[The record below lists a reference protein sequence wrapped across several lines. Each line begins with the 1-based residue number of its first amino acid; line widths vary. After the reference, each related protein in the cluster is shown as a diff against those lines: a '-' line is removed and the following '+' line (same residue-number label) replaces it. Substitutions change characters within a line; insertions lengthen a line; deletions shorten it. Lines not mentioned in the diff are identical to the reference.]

1 MLERLGYHS
10 GMERRAKIV
19 ATLGPA
25 SQDAGTLDRLVAAG
39 MNVARLNFSHG
50 THAEYGALIQR
61 VRACAERAGVPIC
74 IMQDLQGPKI
84 RVGDLPSGS
93 MELKIGDK
101 VALTTSR
108 SGTNGQGGID
118 SIPVDFAELPRFLRK
133 GGRILLDDGNL
144 ELETTAVKKDAVQAR
159 VIVGGL
165 LKSHKGINL
174 PGAEIDIPGLTQKDE
189 EDLAK
194 GLEFG
199 VDMVAISFVRRAED
213 VARVRQAISN
223 RAPNRLDTPVI
234 AKLERAEALENLHE
248 ILEVADGVM
257 VARGDLGVEL
267 PPETVPIAQKQII
280 DAANQQGKLVIT
292 ATQMLDS
299 MILNPRP
306 TRAEASDVANAIF
319 DGTDAVMLSGETAVG
334 KYPVE
339 TVTMMDAIVREA
351 ESHIRQWGH
360 WKGSSS
366 SALRDD
372 AVSITRAARELA
384 QDVNVAAI
392 TVFTSS
398 GRTAR
403 LMSKAFPRVP
413 ILGLTPEPRTYNRM
427 ALYWGVYPILVNL
440 SHTVD
445 EMLAS
450 IEVTS
455 MSMAALKPGQQ
466 VVVISGYPI
475 GAMRPPNLVML
486 HTIGQQA

>member
-1 MLERLGYHS
+1 MT
-10 GMERRAKIV
+10 ERRAKIV

-25 SQDAGTLDRLVAAG
+25 SQDAGTLDRLIEAG
-39 MNVARLNFSHG
+39 MNVTRLNFSHG
-50 THAEYGALIQR
+50 THSEYRQLIGR
-61 VRACAERAGVPIC
+61 VRLAAERAGQPIC
-74 IMQDLQGPKI
+74 VLQDLQGPKI
-84 RVGDLPSGS
+84 RVGDLPAAGVD
-93 MELKIGDK
+93 LQRGDS
-101 VALTTSR
+101 VTLTT
-108 SGTNGQGGID
+108 GNGDENGRG
-118 SIPVDFAELPRFLRK
+118 IPVDFAELPRFVRK

-144 ELETTAVKKDAVQAR
+144 ELEATAIKKESVQAT
-159 VIVGGL
+159 VIIGGK

-189 EDLAK
+189 EDLAA
-194 GLEFG
+194 GLDMG
-199 VDMVAISFVRRAED
+199 VDMVAISFVRTAED
-213 VARVRQAISN
+213 VARVRKAISQRN
-223 RAPNRLDTPVI
+223 PDRLDTPVI
-234 AKLERAEALENLHE
+234 AKLERGEALENLHE
-248 ILEVADGVM
+248 IVEAADGVM

-339 TVTMMDAIVREA
+339 TVAMMDAIVREA
-351 ESHIRQWGH
+351 EIHLRQWGH
-360 WKGSSS
+360 WKGSGS

-372 AVSITRAARELA
+372 AISITRAARELA

-413 ILGLTPEPRTYNRM
+413 ILGLTPENRTYNRM
-427 ALYWGVYPILVNL
+427 ALYWGVYPILTNL
-440 SHTVD
+440 SNSVD
-445 EMLAS
+445 EMLTS
-450 IEVTS
+450 IDTTTLS
-455 MSMAALKPGQQ
+455 LGSLKPGQQ
-466 VVVISGYPI
+466 VVVISGYPV

-486 HTIGQQA
+486 YTLGQRIQG

>member
-1 MLERLGYHS
+1 MTD
-10 GMERRAKIV
+10 RRAKIV

-25 SQDAGTLDRLVAAG
+25 SQDAGTLDRLIEAG
-39 MNVARLNFSHG
+39 MNVTRLNFSHG
-50 THAEYGALIQR
+50 THAEYSALIGR
-61 VRACAERAGVPIC
+61 VRQAAERAGQPIC
-74 IMQDLQGPKI
+74 ILQDLQGPKI
-84 RVGDLPSGS
+84 RVGDLPVEGVV
-93 MELKIGDK
+93 LKRGDT
-101 VALTTSR
+101 VTLTTLKGSEDG
-108 SGTNGQGGID
+108 SG
-118 SIPVDFAELPRFLRK
+118 IPVDFAELPHFVRK

-144 ELETTAVKKDAVQAR
+144 ELEATDIAKETVQAT
-159 VIVGGL
+159 VIIGGK

-174 PGAEIDIPGLTQKDE
+174 PGAEIDIPGLTHKDE
-189 EDLAK
+189 EDLAA
-194 GLEFG
+194 GLEMG
-199 VDMVAISFVRRAED
+199 VDMVAISFVRTAED
-213 VARVRQAISN
+213 VARVRKAISAN
-223 RAPNRLDTPVI
+223 NPERLDTPII
-234 AKLERAEALENLHE
+234 AKLERGEALENLHE
-248 ILEVADGVM
+248 IVEAADGVM

-299 MILNPRP
+299 MIMNPRP

-339 TVTMMDAIVREA
+339 SVAMMDAIVREA

-360 WKGSSS
+360 WKGSGST
-366 SALRDD
+366 ALRDD
-372 AVSITRAARELA
+372 AISITRAARELA

-413 ILGLTPEPRTYNRM
+413 ILGLTPETRTYNRM
-427 ALYWGVYPILVNL
+427 SLYWGVYPMLVNL
-440 SHTVD
+440 SNNVD
-445 EMLAS
+445 DMLTS
-450 IEVTS
+450 IETTTLS
-455 MSMAALKPGQQ
+455 LGSLKPGQQ

-486 HTIGQQA
+486 YTLWQKKLVFAGRLIQKSRL

>member
-1 MLERLGYHS
+1 MI
-10 GMERRAKIV
+10 ERRAKIV

-25 SQDAGTLDRLVAAG
+25 SQDEGTLDRLIAAG

-50 THAEYGALIQR
+50 THEEYRALIQR
-61 VRACAERAGVPIC
+61 IRGAAERAHTSLC
-74 IMQDLQGPKI
+74 ILQDLQGPKI
-84 RVGDLPSGS
+84 RVGDLATGSVTLTRGESITLVADAAQANGSG
-93 MELKIGDK
+93 
-101 VALTTSR
+101 
-108 SGTNGQGGID
+108 
-118 SIPVDFAELPRFLRK
+118 IPVDFAELPRFVRS
-133 GGRILLDDGNL
+133 GGRILLDDGRL
-144 ELETTAVKKDAVQAR
+144 ELEATEVKKGTVQAT
-159 VIVGGL
+159 VVMGGL
-165 LKSHKGINL
+165 LKSNKGINL
-174 PGAEIDIPGLTQKDE
+174 PGAEIDVPGFTAKDE

-199 VDMVAISFVRRAED
+199 IDMVAISFVRSAED
-213 VARVRQAISN
+213 VLRVRQAISQH
-223 RAPNRLDTPVI
+223 APDRLDTPII
-234 AKLERAEALENLHE
+234 AKLERGEALENLHD
-248 ILEVADGVM
+248 IVDVADGVM

-280 DAANQQGKLVIT
+280 DAANQRGKLVIT

-299 MILNPRP
+299 MINNPRP

-339 TVTMMDAIVREA
+339 TVAMMDAIIRES
-351 ESHIRQWGH
+351 ESHLKQWGH
-360 WKGSSS
+360 WKGGN
-366 SALRDD
+366 AAAMRDD
-372 AVSITRAARELA
+372 AESITRAAKELA

-392 TVFTSS
+392 TVFTQS

-413 ILGLTPEPRTYNRM
+413 VLGLTPEPRAFNRM
-427 ALYWGVYPILVNL
+427 ALYWGVHPIMVNL
-440 SHTVD
+440 SSSVD

-450 IEVTS
+450 IEATTLSLAS
-455 MSMAALKPGQQ
+455 MKPGQQ

-486 HTIGQQA
+486 YTIGQHA

>member
-1 MLERLGYHS
+1 MDRHI
-10 GMERRAKIV
+10 ERRAKIV

-25 SQDAGTLDRLVAAG
+25 SQDAGTLDRLIDAG

-50 THAEYGALIQR
+50 THSEYAELIQR
-61 VRACAERAGVPIC
+61 VRGAAQRAGKPIC
-74 IMQDLQGPKI
+74 ILQDLQGPKI
-84 RVGDLPSGS
+84 RVGVLPAGLMDLHRGESVTLITQNAPAHS
-93 MELKIGDK
+93 
-101 VALTTSR
+101 AP
-108 SGTNGQGGID
+108 NGAD
-118 SIPVDFAELPRFLRK
+118 IPVDFAELPRFVQK

-144 ELETTAVKKDAVQAR
+144 ELQATAVKKDSVQAT
-159 VIVGGL
+159 VVVGGE

-174 PGAEIDIPGLTQKDE
+174 PGAEIDIPGLTQKDK

-194 GLEFG
+194 GLELG
-199 VDMVAISFVRRAED
+199 VDIVAISFVRKAED
-213 VARVRQAISN
+213 VTRVRQAIAEH
-223 RAPNRLDTPVI
+223 APGRLDTPVI

-248 ILEVADGVM
+248 IVDVADGVM

-267 PPETVPIAQKQII
+267 PPEVVPIAQKQII

-339 TVTMMDAIVREA
+339 TVAMMDAIVREA
-351 ESHIRQWGH
+351 ESHIKQWGH
-360 WKGSSS
+360 WKGTS
-366 SALRDD
+366 SAAMRDD

-392 TVFTSS
+392 AVFTSS

-413 ILGLTPEPRTYNRM
+413 IFGLTPEPRTYNRM
-427 ALYWGVYPILVNL
+427 SLYWGVYPILADL
-440 SHTVD
+440 SD
-445 EMLAS
+445 NMDDMLAGVES
-450 IEVTS
+450 TLLRLPT
-455 MSMAALKPGQQ
+455 MKPGQQ
-466 VVVISGYPI
+466 VVLTSGYPI

-486 HTIGQQA
+486 ITLGQRQ

>member
-1 MLERLGYHS
+1 
-10 GMERRAKIV
+10 MERRAKIV

-25 SQDAGTLDRLVAAG
+25 SQDAGTLDRLIEAG

-50 THAEYGALIQR
+50 THAEYAALFQR
-61 VRACAERAGVPIC
+61 IRSAAERAGKPVC
-74 IMQDLQGPKI
+74 ILQDLQGPKI
-84 RVGDLPSGS
+84 RVGNLPAGA
-93 MELKIGDK
+93 
-101 VALTTSR
+101 VALKRGDQVSLTTR
-108 SGTNGQGGID
+108 SLGSNGQ
-118 SIPVDFAELPRFLRK
+118 SASSAIPVDFSELPRFVQK

-144 ELETTAVKKDAVQAR
+144 ELEATAVSADR
-159 VIVGGL
+159 VEATVILGGT

-174 PGAEIDIPGLTQKDE
+174 PGTEIDIPGLTSKDE

-199 VDMVAISFVRRAED
+199 VDMVAISFVRKAED
-213 VARVRQAISN
+213 VIRVRQAIAN
-223 RAPNRLDTPVI
+223 RAPDKLDTPII
-234 AKLERAEALENLHE
+234 AKLERAEAIENLHD
-248 ILEVADGVM
+248 IIDVAEGVM

-267 PPETVPIAQKQII
+267 PPQAVPIAQKQII

-339 TVTMMDAIVREA
+339 AVSMMDAIVSEA
-351 ESHIRQWGH
+351 ETHLKQWGH
-360 WKGSSS
+360 WKGSDS

-392 TVFTSS
+392 TVFTQS

-403 LMSKAFPRVP
+403 LMSKALPRVP
-413 ILGLTPEPRTYNRM
+413 ILGLTPEAKTYNRM
-427 ALYWGVYPILVNL
+427 ALYWGVHPILVDL
-440 SHTVD
+440 SNSVD
-445 EMLAS
+445 SMLAS
-450 IEVTS
+450 IETTS
-455 MSMAALKPGQQ
+455 MRVASLKPGQQ
-466 VVVISGYPI
+466 VVVISGYPV
-475 GAMRPPNLVML
+475 GDMRPPSMVML
-486 HTIGQQA
+486 YTLGQRM